1 MPTPSYDFRNKA
13 AVVTGAGGGMGEAI
27 ALALAQA
34 GAAVTAIDVKP
45 CPESLKK
52 SDAVHYAQ
60 GDLRDGAFVDKTMKA
75 AHERSDRLDYLANV
89 AGVLWFGRDKSL
101 LEMELSVWDEVMDI
115 NLRSMVLTSRAAT
128 PLMRK
133 TGGGAMVHFST
144 IQWMRGDPQPQDAY
158 QASKAAV
165 CAMSRSL
172 AMQLAADG
180 IRSNSICPG
189 PTLTPLQAR
198 WDTEKIRGQVADYVP
213 LKRIGTAQDMA
224 NAALFL
230 LSDGASYIT
239 GIELVVD
246 GGVLLRN

>member
-1 MPTPSYDFRNKA
+1 
-13 AVVTGAGGGMGEAI
+13 
-27 ALALAQA
+27 
-34 GAAVTAIDVKP
+34 
-45 CPESLKK
+45 
-52 SDAVHYAQ
+52 
-60 GDLRDGAFVDKTMKA
+60 
-75 AHERSDRLDYLANV
+75 
-89 AGVLWFGRDKSL
+89 
-101 LEMELSVWDEVMDI
+101 
-115 NLRSMVLTSRAAT
+115 
-128 PLMRK
+128 
-133 TGGGAMVHFST
+133 MVHFST

-165 CAMSRSL
+165 CAISRSL